1 MALTRERALMIRNLL
16 DNWLP
21 PAVRD
26 SRVLMYPLLRVAFGR
41 RYRVFADFKPQGFV
55 ISAAEFSQVYADTT
69 DLQQVQGCTDLNDAC
84 VDAILGDVVGESV
97 LDAGCGRGYLAER
110 LTTVCP
116 DVVGCDIVV
125 GDELVDA
132 PGLRFTQGSVEA
144 LPFRDGEFD
153 TVVSTHTLEHVQRI
167 DLALAEL
174 RRVARRRLIV
184 VVPRERPYRYSFN
197 LHLHFF
203 PYRWNWQA
211 IAGVPHGSRLS
222 DVGGDWFYV
231 EDQHVVGGAA
241 VAS

>member
-1 MALTRERALMIRNLL
+1 MAISRERALLIRNLL
-16 DNWLP
+16 DDWLP
-21 PAVRD
+21 PALRD
-26 SRVLMYPLLRVAFGR
+26 SKVLMYPLLRLALGK
-41 RYRVFADFKPQGFV
+41 RYAVFADFKPAGFAMT
-55 ISAAEFSQVYADTT
+55 AAEFSQVYEDTT

-84 VDAILGDVVGESV
+84 VDAILCSVQGESV

-110 LTTVCP
+110 LTAVSRS
-116 DVVGCDIVV
+116 VVGCDIVV
-125 GDELVDA
+125 GEELVERD
-132 PGLRFTQGSVEA
+132 GLAYRQGSVEQ

-203 PYRWNWQA
+203 PYPWNWQA
-211 IAGVPHGSRLS
+211 VAGVPAGSRLT
-222 DVGGDWFYV
+222 DLDGDWFYV
-231 EDQHVVGGAA
+231 EEIA
-241 VAS
+241 